1 MMRNVRLALALV
13 VIWLLVL
20 GTAAG
25 IPWSAPL
32 SPRATVALDGQDFR
46 PLVGAG
52 VEDGTALGI
61 GALASE
67 GYALQTTTL
76 ERLRAADMPILRY
89 RFEDF
94 PRTLE
99 LVLVFRRADAPD
111 DVQTVALPWPGD
123 GSVAVDLHAA
133 SEAWRGEIIEF
144 GFAEYPTAQLVPPS
158 IAFRPFRLVHA
169 RLQAA
174 AWSQAPALLRSGWF
188 GYRPWSQAA
197 INVVAQ
203 GAESS
208 ASMPLTL
215 ALGGA
220 LTLAVLA
227 WLRREW
233 RPRLAL
239 LAALVG
245 VSIWVALDLRG
256 LDDLW
261 AKHKLT
267 TSIYSGKSWQ
277 ERARLQPDEDIAG
290 FAGLIRQHVAAA
302 GTGQRVLVTSDSV
315 FKTLRLI
322 YFLLPL
328 NAAPLDSALADA
340 SPLSWPAN
348 STIVIC
354 ASKGWHYDEAT
365 STLRASGDRAVPA
378 TPLFIGGDLGIYRLR
393 GGRP

>member
-1 MMRNVRLALALV
+1 MTRNLRLALALALV
-13 VIWLLVL
+13 WLLVL
-20 GTAAG
+20 GTAAR

-32 SPRATVALDGQDFR
+32 TPRTTIALDGQDFR

-61 GALASE
+61 GAIATE
-67 GYALQTTTL
+67 GYALQTTL
-76 ERLRAADMPILRY
+76 LQRVRAADLPILRY

-123 GSVAVDLHAA
+123 GGVAVDLRAA
-133 SEAWRGEIIEF
+133 SEAWRGEITEL

-158 IAFRPFRLVHA
+158 IAFRPFRLVQA
-169 RLQAA
+169 RLQSA
-174 AWSQAPALLRSGWF
+174 AWNAAPALLLSGWF

-220 LTLAVLA
+220 LTFALLA

-233 RPRLAL
+233 RARLTQLAL
-239 LAALVG
+239 LVG
-245 VSIWVALDLRG
+245 LSMWVALDLRG

-290 FAGLIRQHVAAA
+290 FAQLTRQYVAVA
-302 GTGQRVLVTSDSV
+302 GSGQRVLVASDSV

-328 NAAPLDSALADA
+328 NAAPLDTALAEA
-340 SPLSWPAN
+340 PPSSWPAN
-348 STIVIC
+348 SVVVIC
-354 ASKGWHYDEAT
+354 ASKAWLYDDAT
-365 STLRASGDRAVPA
+365 STLRAGAKTLPV
-378 TPLFIGGDLGIYRLR
+378 TPLFIGGDLGVYSLR
-393 GGRP
+393 AAKP

>member
-1 MMRNVRLALALV
+1 L
-13 VIWLLVL
+13 
-20 GTAAG
+20 T
-25 IPWSAPL
+25 
-32 SPRATVALDGQDFR
+32 PRTTIALDGQDFR

-61 GALASE
+61 GAIATE
-67 GYALQTTTL
+67 GYALQTTL
-76 ERLRAADMPILRY
+76 LQHLRAADLPILRY

-123 GSVAVDLHAA
+123 GGVAVDLRAA
-133 SEAWRGEIIEF
+133 SEAWRGEITEL

-158 IAFRPFRLVHA
+158 IAFRPFRLVQA
-169 RLQAA
+169 RLQSA
-174 AWSQAPALLRSGWF
+174 AWNAAPALLLSGWF

-220 LTLAVLA
+220 LTFALLA

-233 RPRLAL
+233 RARLTQLAL
-239 LAALVG
+239 LVG
-245 VSIWVALDLRG
+245 LSMWVALDLRG

-290 FAGLIRQHVAAA
+290 FAQLTRQYVAVA
-302 GTGQRVLVTSDSV
+302 GSGQRVLVASDSV

-328 NAAPLDSALADA
+328 NAAPLDTALAEA
-340 SPLSWPAN
+340 PPSSWPAN
-348 STIVIC
+348 SVVVIC
-354 ASKGWHYDEAT
+354 ASKAWLYDDAT
-365 STLRASGDRAVPA
+365 STLRAGAKTLPV
-378 TPLFIGGDLGIYRLR
+378 TPLFIGGDLGVYSLR
-393 GGRP
+393 AAKP

>member
-1 MMRNVRLALALV
+1 MMRNVCLALALV
-13 VIWLLVL
+13 LIWLLVL

-25 IPWSAPL
+25 IPWSAAL
-32 SPRATVALDGQDFR
+32 SPQTSIALDGQDFR

-61 GALASE
+61 GAIASE
-67 GYALQTTTL
+67 GYALQTTSL
-76 ERLRAADMPILRY
+76 QHLRAADLPILRY

-99 LVLVFRRADAPD
+99 LVLVFRRADAPG

-123 GSVAVDLHAA
+123 GSVTVDLRAA

-144 GFAEYPTAQLVPPS
+144 GFAEYPTSQLVPPS
-158 IAFRPFRLVHA
+158 IAFRPFRLVQA
-169 RLQAA
+169 RLQSI
-174 AWSQAPALLRSGWF
+174 AWNEAPALLRTGWF

-197 INVVAQ
+197 INVAVQ

-215 ALGGA
+215 AIGGMLTIA
-220 LTLAVLA
+220 LLA

-233 RPRLAL
+233 RTRLAQLAL
-239 LAALVG
+239 LVG
-245 VSIWVALDLRG
+245 ITMWVVLDLRG

-277 ERARLQPDEDIAG
+277 ERARLQPDEDVAG
-290 FAGLIRQHVAAA
+290 FAQLTRQHVAAA
-302 GTGQRVLVTSDSV
+302 GSGQRVLVASDSL
-315 FKTLRLI
+315 FKSLRLI

-328 NAAPLDSALADA
+328 NAGPLDSAVAEVPPA
-340 SPLSWPAN
+340 SWPAN
-348 STIVIC
+348 TTIVLC
-354 ASKGWHYDEAT
+354 ESKTWSYDDAT
-365 STLRASGDRAVPA
+365 SMLRSGASTVPV
-378 TPLFIGGDLGIYRLR
+378 TPLFIGGDLGVYRLR
-393 GGRP
+393 GAGR

>member
-1 MMRNVRLALALV
+1 MMRNLRLALAL
-13 VIWLLVL
+13 ILLWLLVL

-32 SPRATVALDGQDFR
+32 SSRAMVALNGQDFR

-52 VEDGTALGI
+52 VEDGTSLGI
-61 GALASE
+61 GTIATE
-67 GYALQTTTL
+67 GYALQTTSL
-76 ERLRAADMPILRY
+76 EHLRAADMPILRY
-89 RFEDF
+89 HFEDF

-99 LVLVFRRADAPD
+99 LVLVFRRADAPG

-123 GSVAVDLHAA
+123 GSVVVDLRAA
-133 SEAWRGEIIEF
+133 SEAWRGEITEL

-158 IAFRPFRLVHA
+158 IAFRPFRLVDA
-169 RLQAA
+169 RLQSA
-174 AWSQAPALLRSGWF
+174 AWSAAPALLLSGWF
-188 GYRPWSQAA
+188 GYRPWSQAS

-220 LTLAVLA
+220 LTFCVLV

-233 RPRLAL
+233 RAWLPQLAL
-239 LAALVG
+239 LVG
-245 VSIWVALDLRG
+245 MSMWVALDLCR

-261 AKHKLT
+261 TKHKLT

-277 ERARLQPDEDIAG
+277 ERARLQPDEDVAG
-290 FAGLIRQHVAAA
+290 FAQLTRQHVAAA
-302 GTGQRVLVTSDSV
+302 GSGQRVLVWSDSV
-315 FKTLRLI
+315 FKMLRLI

-328 NAAPLDSALADA
+328 NAAPLDSAV
-340 SPLSWPAN
+340 SQVPPPSWPAD
-348 STIVIC
+348 TVIVIC
-354 ASKGWHYDEAT
+354 ASKTWHYDDAT
-365 STLRASGDRAVPA
+365 STLLAGAKTLPV
-378 TPLFIGGDLGIYRLR
+378 TPLFIGGELGVYRLR
-393 GGRP
+393 RAGP